1 MNIMKFNITLTFV
14 LFIFSNLSFADQK
27 LDRNQ
32 FQTTIGGNQQKLSIR
47 HKMIGQNRDYK
58 AEFIVY
64 NRNNKEKYFA
74 NIFVIKN
81 NWGEV
86 FFPKDFR
93 KIDGSKVKVFPN
105 GGDFI
110 WNCIVE
116 GEIVL
121 NGSFITSISLFN
133 SKVDLRK
140 Y

>member
-1 MNIMKFNITLTFV
+1 MKLNILLIFYS
-14 LFIFSNLSFADQK
+14 FIFSNLSFADQK

-47 HKMIGQNRDYK
+47 HKMIVQNRDYK

-81 NWGEV
+81 NWGDV

-93 KIDGSKVKVFPN
+93 KTDGSKVKVFPN

-121 NGSFITSISLFN
+121 NGSFTTSMHLFDVN
-133 SKVDLRK
+133 VDLRK